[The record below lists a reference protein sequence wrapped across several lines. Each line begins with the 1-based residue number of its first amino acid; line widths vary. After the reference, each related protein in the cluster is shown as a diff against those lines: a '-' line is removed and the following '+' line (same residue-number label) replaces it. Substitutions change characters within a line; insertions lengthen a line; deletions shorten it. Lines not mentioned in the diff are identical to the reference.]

1 MTVNSSY
8 LRNVGYSSLI
18 YQVLIVAYVF
28 SYLII
33 FYKMFC
39 FYCSFNLNF
48 FSLFGAVLSMQ
59 LLFVKLTKLK
69 LIKR

>member
-33 FYKMFC
+33 FYNILF
-39 FYCSFNLNF
+39 FIVNF
-48 FSLFGAVLSMQ
+48 FWRCIVNAV
-59 LLFVKLTKLK
+59 VVCEAY
-69 LIKR
+69 